1 MKNLIVII
9 LLFFLYGCGYTSI
22 YKDQKSKE
30 IFISVINTDG
40 DIVINNYLKNQ
51 LNILSDKESVN
62 IFNISFVSKY
72 ERTTIAKDSAGVATD
87 YRLVA
92 EIEFNINKNGVS
104 KIIIFTE
111 NINIKNEGENF
122 EQRNYE
128 NSIKR
133 NFALSIKNKLV
144 TYLINFDDN

>member
-22 YKDQKSKE
+22 YKDQKSRE

-40 DIVINNYLKNQ
+40 DTVINNYLKNQ
-51 LNILSDKESVN
+51 LNILSDEESVN

-72 ERTTIAKDSAGVATD
+72 KRTTIAKDSAGVATD
-87 YRLVA
+87 YRLEA
-92 EIEFNINKNGVS
+92 EIKFNVNKNGVN
-104 KIIIFTE
+104 KIIIFAE
-111 NINIKNEGENF
+111 NISIKNEGENF

-133 NFALSIKNKLV
+133 NFVLSIKNKLV
-144 TYLINFDDN
+144 TYLNNFDDN

>member
-9 LLFFLYGCGYTSI
+9 LLFLLYGCGYTSI

-40 DIVINNYLKNQ
+40 DNVINNYLKNQ

-92 EIEFNINKNGVS
+92 EIEFNINKNGVN
-104 KIIIFTE
+104 KIITFTE

-133 NFALSIKNKLV
+133 NFVLSIKNKLV
-144 TYLINFDDN
+144 TYLNNFDDN

>member
-9 LLFFLYGCGYTSI
+9 LLSFLYGCGYTSI

-87 YRLVA
+87 YRLGA

-133 NFALSIKNKLV
+133 NFVLSIKNKLV

>member
-40 DIVINNYLKNQ
+40 DTVINNYLKNQ

-92 EIEFNINKNGVS
+92 EIEFNINKNGVN
-104 KIIIFTE
+104 KIITFTE

-133 NFALSIKNKLV
+133 NFVMSIKNKLV
-144 TYLINFDDN
+144 PYLINFDDN

>member
-40 DIVINNYLKNQ
+40 DTVINNYLKNQ

-92 EIEFNINKNGVS
+92 EIEFNINKNGVN
-104 KIIIFTE
+104 KIITFTE

>member
-40 DIVINNYLKNQ
+40 DTVINNYLKNQ

-87 YRLVA
+87 YRLGA

-133 NFALSIKNKLV
+133 NFVLSIKNKLV

>member
-40 DIVINNYLKNQ
+40 DTVINNYLKNQ

-92 EIEFNINKNGVS
+92 EIEFNINKNGVN
-104 KIIIFTE
+104 KIITFTE

-133 NFALSIKNKLV
+133 NFVLSIKNKLV
-144 TYLINFDDN
+144 TYLNNFDDN